1 MSLKERER
9 ERIRRTRQRD
19 VNDDSNAD
27 YERSERSK
35 NKENKESKQHLM
47 MVKRRTFAFSWFLAM
62 GIDCWIC
69 FARVNL
75 WRLFGRTSSLFAPF

>member
-1 MSLKERER
+1 MSSKERER

-19 VNDDSNAD
+19 VNDDSNTD

-35 NKENKESKQHLM
+35 NAKNKESTQHL

-75 WRLFGRTSSLFAPF
+75 WRLFGRKSSLFAPF